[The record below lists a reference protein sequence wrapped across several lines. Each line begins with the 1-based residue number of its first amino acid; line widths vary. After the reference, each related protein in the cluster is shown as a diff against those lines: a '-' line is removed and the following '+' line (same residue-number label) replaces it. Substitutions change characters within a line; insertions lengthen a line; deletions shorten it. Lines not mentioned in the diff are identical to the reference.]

1 MTVYE
6 NFELAPI
13 LWYKIGGRARY
24 LLECHNAQDIL
35 EALDFVD
42 KNNISRVFIL
52 GIGSNLIFTD
62 EFFDGAV
69 IRIDVPDL
77 PSFEVHENMV
87 TSYSGE
93 ILGDLILFAFDHGLI
108 GLEWAGGLPGTVGA
122 GVRGNVGAFGG
133 EIKDVVESVDLA
145 VFDNGQ
151 VETKTLSNSE
161 LEFAYRSSLI
171 KTSKNMVVVSAKLRL
186 SPATD
191 EQLVEARAIH
201 DKNMA
206 YRQDRHPL
214 ELPNCGSVFKN
225 ISKSDEVEKVLAVW
239 SDITDRVTVDW
250 HGKVSMGYINHK
262 LGFSGYRVGNAQVS
276 EKHNNFIVN
285 LGGAKAAD
293 VKKIISDIQSKITET
308 FGFTPEVEVEIVE

>member
-24 LLECHNAQDIL
+24 LLECHSTQDIL
-35 EALDFVD
+35 EALDFIE
-42 KNNISRVFIL
+42 KKNISRVFIL
-52 GIGSNLIFTD
+52 GIGSNLVFTD
-62 EFFDGAV
+62 DFFDGAV
-69 IRIDVPDL
+69 LHIDIPDS
-77 PSFEVHENMV
+77 PSFEVHDDIV
-87 TSYSGE
+87 TSYAGE
-93 ILGDLILFAFDHGLI
+93 ILGNLILFAFDHRLN

-133 EIKDVVESVDLA
+133 EIKDVVESVDVA
-145 VFDNGQ
+145 VIENGR

-161 LEFAYRSSLI
+161 LEFAYRSSVI
-171 KTSKNMVVVSAKLRL
+171 KTSKNMVVLWATFRLVS
-186 SPATD
+186 ATD
-191 EQLVEARAIH
+191 EQLVEARATH

-225 ISKSDEVEKVLAVW
+225 ISKSDEVEKVLSVW
-239 SDITDRVTVDW
+239 PDISDKVTVDW

-285 LGGAKAAD
+285 LGNAKATD
-293 VKKIISDIQSKITET
+293 VKKIIADIQSKVTDT